1 MTTKPATDAQ
11 VEALREYA
19 ECGGSA
25 YCSDTL
31 SLIARLDAAEAA
43 LATARAD
50 ALEEAAKVCEAHSW
64 SRDISWWMA
73 ITKKEVAA
81 TSALEC
87 AAAIR
92 ALKEKTP

>member
-50 ALEEAAKVCEAHSW
+50 ALEEAARLVEQDVHDPSIRLDPKRHKSLSDWFAEQ
-64 SRDISWWMA
+64 R
-73 ITKKEVAA
+73 
-81 TSALEC
+81 